1 MMHVISMILSVLIYG
16 ILLFFVGLGMYKLIV
31 YIKNKRKR
39 KEEVNE

>member
-1 MMHVISMILSVLIYG
+1 MQVISMILSVLIYG

>member
-1 MMHVISMILSVLIYG
+1 MQVISMILSVLIYG
-16 ILLFFVGLGMYKLIV
+16 ILLFFVGLVMYKLIV

>member
-1 MMHVISMILSVLIYG
+1 MQVISLILSVLIYG

>member
-1 MMHVISMILSVLIYG
+1 MMQVISLILSVLIYG

-39 KEEVNE
+39 KEEVND

>member
-1 MMHVISMILSVLIYG
+1 MQVISMILSVLIYG

-39 KEEVNE
+39 KEEVND

>member
-1 MMHVISMILSVLIYG
+1 MHVISMILSVLIYG

>member
-1 MMHVISMILSVLIYG
+1 MQVVSMILSVLIYG
-16 ILLFFVGLGMYKLIV
+16 ILLFFVGLGMYKLFV

>member
-1 MMHVISMILSVLIYG
+1 MQVISLILSVLIYG

-39 KEEVNE
+39 KEEVND